1 MAPEAIALRTTAGSK
16 VSVRRPPRYR
26 LRLFWKTLCVCANV
40 IGGAMVIG
48 PMETELISVRLLPI
62 NQSPI
67 FELLREPKKALN
79 FF

>member
-1 MAPEAIALRTTAGSK
+1 
-16 VSVRRPPRYR
+16 
-26 LRLFWKTLCVCANV
+26 
-40 IGGAMVIG
+40 MVIG